1 LKLGPLLAQF
11 LYQYKRL
18 DLPGIGIFMIDA
30 AQVSESGKTVIP
42 GISFESN
49 PGVKEDPLIIK
60 HISEQTGKMKA
71 LASAD
76 FNSYLQLALQFLNI
90 GKPFLVEGIGS
101 LVKKTSGGFAFA
113 PGETTP
119 EMVKEYTPREISATA
134 SAEESFNKYDDKKTK
149 TTWKQPIAILL
160 VLVSIAIVIWG
171 GYTLY
176 KKTKNRKSGTPVK
189 EELVQ
194 SDTIPIRKDSVII
207 NKQPENY
214 KYVLETANQQRAFE
228 RYNRLKSYQ
237 WNVNMETKDSQSYT
251 IYMLLPVNSG
261 DTTRILDSLAALNG
275 RPVFIEH

>member
-1 LKLGPLLAQF
+1 
-11 LYQYKRL
+11 
-18 DLPGIGIFMIDA
+18 MIDA
-30 AQVSESGKTVIP
+30 AQASESGKTIVP

-49 PGVKEDPLIIK
+49 PAVKEDPLIIK

-90 GKPFLVEGIGS
+90 GKPFLVEGIGN

-113 PGETTP
+113 PGEAMP
-119 EMVKEYTPREISATA
+119 EMVKDYSPREISATA
-134 SAEESFNKYDDKKTK
+134 SAEESFNKYDEEKVRSNWKK
-149 TTWKQPIAILL
+149 PIAILL

-176 KKTKNRKSGTPVK
+176 KKTKNKKTGMPV
-189 EELVQ
+189 EQEVIQ
-194 SDTIPIRKDSVII
+194 SDTIPARKDSVII
-207 NKQPENY
+207 DQQPENY

-228 RYNRLKSYQ
+228 RYSRLKSYQ
-237 WNVNMETKDSQSYT
+237 WDVKMETKDSQAYT
-251 IYMLLPVNSG
+251 IYLLLPINSG
-261 DTTRILDSLAALNG
+261 DTSHILDSLTALNG